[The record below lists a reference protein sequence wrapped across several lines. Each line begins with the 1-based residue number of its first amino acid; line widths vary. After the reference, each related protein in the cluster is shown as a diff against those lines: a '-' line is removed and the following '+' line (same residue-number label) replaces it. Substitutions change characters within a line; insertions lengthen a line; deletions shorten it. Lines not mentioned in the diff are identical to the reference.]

1 MKKSSVFSLALIL
14 MLTVGCT
21 TTKKHSYK
29 QSSVVPEKV
38 EMSQKVAREEQV
50 SVPKLALGYAFGYV
64 LGAALATA
72 LISE

>member
-1 MKKSSVFSLALIL
+1 MKKTSAFSLALIL
-14 MLTVGCT
+14 MFTVGCT
-21 TTKKHSYK
+21 TTKKQSYK
-29 QSSVVPEKV
+29 QTSAVAEKV
-38 EMSQKVAREEQV
+38 EVSQKAKRTRQH